1 MKDMKLL
8 IQELS
13 AYPEETE
20 YLEFKENFVEFEKE
34 GKDICALANSATLHD
49 VRFAYKVWGVTDKLH
64 EVVGTSFYPR
74 KQKHGN
80 QDLEIWLRY

>member
-1 MKDMKLL
+1 MKLL

-49 VRFAYKVWGVTDKLH
+49 VRFAYKVW
-64 EVVGTSFYPR
+64 
-74 KQKHGN
+74 
-80 QDLEIWLRY
+80 